1 MMDDLMSMMLEAEA
15 SKGTRGQEFQMLSGP
30 MMEQAEQGYNLPRGL
45 LDLLART
52 ESMYNPR
59 ARSSAGAKGLM
70 QFQDESARHIGIDA
84 DNPAE
89 SIWGSARY
97 LDELKK
103 RFGGDLEQALAAYN
117 WGPAKV
123 RNRGMDNLPVETR
136 GYLEKILGE
145 LQRRQTDYGPL

>member
-1 MMDDLMSMMLEAEA
+1 MMNDLMSMMLEAEA
-15 SKGTRGQEFQMLSGP
+15 SKGTRGPEFQRMTGS

-45 LDLLART
+45 LDLLAHT
-52 ESMYNPR
+52 ESRHNPR
-59 ARSSAGAKGLM
+59 ARSPQGAKGLM
-70 QFQDESARHIGIDA
+70 QFQDESARHIGIDQM
-84 DNPAE
+84 NPAE

-117 WGPAKV
+117 WGPSKV
-123 RNRGMDNLPVETR
+123 RNRGMDNLPAETR
-136 GYLEKILGE
+136 GYLEQILGE